1 LNTKETITFADGN
14 RAPGFGQSQ
23 ESGGIKPV
31 LGLKNSPFLN
41 WISNSN
47 TRIINHPLVSFY

>member
-1 LNTKETITFADGN
+1 MIIRSYFTSLNTKETITF
-14 RAPGFGQSQ
+14 GFGQSQ

-41 WISNSN
+41 WISN
-47 TRIINHPLVSFY
+47 